1 MAKTEPFDTYPERY
15 DAWYET
21 HPAAYASE
29 LAAIRKCLP
38 ERGLGLE
45 VGVGSGRFAAPLG
58 IRYGVE
64 PSRALAARAAERG
77 VEVVAGVAEALPF
90 EDERFDYVLMVT
102 TLCFLDDVRAAF
114 REAHRVL
121 RPGGIFVVGFIDR
134 ESALGRR
141 LLRERAHSPF
151 YREAGFHAAA
161 EVEAALREAG
171 FRIVGAHQ
179 TLFGD
184 PERMPRPDPV
194 REGYG
199 EGGFVVLCGRR

>member
-1 MAKTEPFDTYPERY
+1 MPKTLPFDTYPERY

-21 HPAAYASE
+21 HSAAYASE
-29 LAAIRKCLP
+29 LAALKACLP
-38 ERGLGLE
+38 GHGVGLE

-58 IRYGVE
+58 VRYGVE
-64 PSRALAARAAERG
+64 PSRALAARAAARG
-77 VEVVAGVAEALPF
+77 VEVVEGVAEALPF
-90 EDERFDYVLMVT
+90 EDERFDYALMVT

-121 RPGGIFVVGFIDR
+121 RPGGIFAVGFIDR
-134 ESALGRR
+134 ESPLGRR
-141 LLRERAHSPF
+141 LLRERERSPF
-151 YREAGFHAAA
+151 YREADFHAAA

-171 FRIVGAHQ
+171 FQILGAHQ

-184 PERMPRPDPV
+184 PERMSRPDPV

>member
-1 MAKTEPFDTYPERY
+1 MAKTAPFDAYPERY

-21 HPAAYASE
+21 HPAAYVSE
-29 LAAIRKCLP
+29 LEAIRKCLP

-64 PSRALAARAAERG
+64 PSRTLAAKAEARG

-90 EDERFDYVLMVT
+90 EDERFDCVLMVT

-114 REAHRVL
+114 REAYRVL
-121 RPGGIFVVGFIDR
+121 RPGGVFVVGFIDR
-134 ESALGRR
+134 DSALGRR
-141 LLRERAHSPF
+141 LLRARDRSPF
-151 YREAGFHAAA
+151 YREAEFHAAA
-161 EVEAALREAG
+161 DVEAAMKDAG
-171 FRIVGAHQ
+171 FRILSAHQ

-184 PERMPRPDPV
+184 PGRMTRPDPV

-199 EGGFVVLCGRR
+199 EGGFVVLCGVR